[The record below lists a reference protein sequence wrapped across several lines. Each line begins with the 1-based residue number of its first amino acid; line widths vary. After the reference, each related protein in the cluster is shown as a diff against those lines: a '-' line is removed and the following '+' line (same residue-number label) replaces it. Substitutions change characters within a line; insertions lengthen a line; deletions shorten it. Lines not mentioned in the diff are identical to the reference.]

1 MTIQMHE
8 HAMSTTIPASVT
20 AGVVAAKMSPR
31 YGMIDT
37 AQIIQAFA
45 EENYLMV
52 QSSAKKTK
60 KQNPHEV
67 KHMVRLRH
75 TDHALAINGSVP
87 EIVMLNAHDG
97 TSTLR
102 LLSGLFRLVCS
113 NGLVVQSHALSE
125 EVRIRHTHKA
135 LDAALTAARTV
146 MAASIESATRI
157 RHWEQVMLTSSEQMR
172 FASEASSLW
181 TGKIPAA
188 DLLTVRRPEDAG
200 DDLWRVFNRVQENL
214 TVGGIVGR
222 TSTGRQTRTR
232 GIRAVDS
239 SVRVNC
245 ALWTLAERFAA

>member
-1 MTIQMHE
+1 MTIPMHE
-8 HAMSTTIPASVT
+8 NATSTNLPAAVIAGT
-20 AGVVAAKMSPR
+20 AATKMSAR

-37 AQIIQAFA
+37 AQIIQAFC
-45 EENYLMV
+45 EENYLTV

-60 KQNPHEV
+60 KQDPREV

-75 TDHALAINGSVP
+75 TDHALTINGVVP

-113 NGLVVQSHALSE
+113 NGLVVQSHALVE

-135 LDAALTAARTV
+135 LDEALTAARTV
-146 MAASIESATRI
+146 MAASIEAARQI
-157 RHWEQVMLTSSEQMR
+157 HRWEQVMLTSGQQVQ

-181 TGKIPAA
+181 TGMIPAA
-188 DLLTVRRPEDAG
+188 DLLTVRRHEDAG

-222 TSTGRQTRTR
+222 TATGRQTRTR

-239 SVRVNC
+239 SVRVNG
-245 ALWTLAERFAA
+245 ALWALAERFAA